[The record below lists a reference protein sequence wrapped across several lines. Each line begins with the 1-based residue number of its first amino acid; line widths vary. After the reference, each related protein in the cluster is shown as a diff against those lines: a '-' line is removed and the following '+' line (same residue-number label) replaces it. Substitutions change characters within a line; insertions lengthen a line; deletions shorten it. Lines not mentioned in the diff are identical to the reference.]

1 MNWLKTTVG
10 EFCSFIYGKSIKK
23 DDQVDRGIPV
33 YGSNGIYTYAEKKLA
48 GAHSVIIGRK
58 GSVGKVHISNT
69 PCWVSDTAFY
79 VENKSLEEAY
89 FTYYL
94 LSSLG
99 LEDMN
104 TDAAVPGLN
113 RNNAHR
119 LEIEIPESEIERKH
133 LIQPLINL
141 DEKIQL
147 NHQINQTL
155 EQIAQA
161 LFKSWFVDF
170 DPVKAKIE
178 VLEAGGS
185 EEEALIAAMQVISS
199 KSAEELAV
207 FEVERPEEYAQLR
220 ATAALFPA
228 AMVGSEL
235 GKVPEGWE
243 VGALAD
249 VADLNKN
256 SWTKR
261 NLPVEIEYVDLANTK
276 NGIIELTTPYLSDEA
291 PSRARRKLMDGD
303 TIVGTVRPGNRS
315 FAFIKKPSDILTGS
329 TGFAVLSPKKKIY
342 AEFIYIAATSDEA
355 ISRLAHLADGGAYPA
370 VRSDVVSGL
379 VTVIPEEE
387 VLDYFHSLVSPFFE
401 LSERFHIESLTL
413 KKLRDTL
420 LPKLLSGEITF
431 TEILLDEGGVNV

>member
-170 DPVKAKIE
+170 DPVKAKID

-185 EEEALIAAMQVISS
+185 EEEALLAAMQVISS
-199 KSAEELAV
+199 KNAEELAA
-207 FEVERPEEYAQLR
+207 FEVEKPEEYAELR

-228 AMVGSEL
+228 VMVESEL
-235 GKVPEGWE
+235 GEIPEGWE

>member
-79 VENKSLEEAY
+79 VEKKSLEEAY

-141 DEKIQL
+141 
-147 NHQINQTL
+147 
-155 EQIAQA
+155 
-161 LFKSWFVDF
+161 
-170 DPVKAKIE
+170 
-178 VLEAGGS
+178 
-185 EEEALIAAMQVISS
+185 EE
-199 KSAEELAV
+199 
-207 FEVERPEEYAQLR
+207 
-220 ATAALFPA
+220 T
-228 AMVGSEL
+228 
-235 GKVPEGWE
+235 
-243 VGALAD
+243 
-249 VADLNKN
+249 
-256 SWTKR
+256 
-261 NLPVEIEYVDLANTK
+261 
-276 NGIIELTTPYLSDEA
+276 
-291 PSRARRKLMDGD
+291 
-303 TIVGTVRPGNRS
+303 
-315 FAFIKKPSDILTGS
+315 
-329 TGFAVLSPKKKIY
+329 
-342 AEFIYIAATSDEA
+342 
-355 ISRLAHLADGGAYPA
+355 
-370 VRSDVVSGL
+370 
-379 VTVIPEEE
+379 
-387 VLDYFHSLVSPFFE
+387 
-401 LSERFHIESLTL
+401 
-413 KKLRDTL
+413 
-420 LPKLLSGEITF
+420 
-431 TEILLDEGGVNV
+431 